1 VGPVG
6 QQGPA
11 GPAGPAG
18 ESGPA
23 GVAGLAGDVG
33 PAGIDGPPGEP
44 GPAGLDG
51 PPGVAGPPGE
61 PGPTGEAGPAGAACN
76 TEFRVDAGVPQYY
89 LAAEGRWG
97 NLAVLAVASAP
108 AIAMAELD
116 PNLEARSLDSLV
128 EQDDATSGAGQ

>member
-1 VGPVG
+1 M
-6 QQGPA
+6 
-11 GPAGPAG
+11 
-18 ESGPA
+18 
-23 GVAGLAGDVG
+23 AGLAGDVG
-33 PAGIDGPPGEP
+33 PTGIDGPPGEP

-108 AIAMAELD
+108 ATAMAELD
-116 PNLEARSLDSLV
+116 PNLEARSLDSAIS
-128 EQDDATSGAGQ
+128 QDSATSGAGQGQ

>member
-1 VGPVG
+1 M
-6 QQGPA
+6 
-11 GPAGPAG
+11 
-18 ESGPA
+18 
-23 GVAGLAGDVG
+23 AGLAGDVG
-33 PAGIDGPPGEP
+33 PTGIDGPPGEP

-61 PGPTGEAGPAGAACN
+61 PGLTGEAGPAGAACN

-116 PNLEARSLDSLV
+116 PNLEARSLDSAIS
-128 EQDDATSGAGQ
+128 QDDATSGAGQ